1 MKTVFKNTVSTW
13 IHISFLPKYTTL
25 FLNIILY
32 LTPHAHQ
39 TLQLFTEH
47 IKVQVNFTLVQATK
61 TQKGADV

>member
-1 MKTVFKNTVSTW
+1 MW
-13 IHISFLPKYTTL
+13 IHMSFLSKHKML

-47 IKVQVNFTLVQATK
+47 IKVKVKFTLVQTTK
-61 TQKGADV
+61 AHRGVEV